1 MFDEFS
7 YESMMKEYDGGKQIS
22 FMLKRNDADLRL
34 TWKIMVTHDE
44 VISRRRTIYK
54 CEQVRVSY

>member
-1 MFDEFS
+1 
-7 YESMMKEYDGGKQIS
+7 MMKEYDGGKQIS
-22 FMLKRNDADLRL
+22 FMLKRNDADLRV

-44 VISRRRTIYK
+44 VISRRRTIYQ